1 MRNKARKPQKAPP
14 TPEKQGVATST
25 AAETLEEA
33 APALSPISVTE
44 TMFHAGG
51 YDMFQD
57 VYRSN
62 KTTKDQLQRIMARL
76 DASDAESHRLKTE
89 IAQSRTES
97 HLLKTKIAQDTAES
111 TARQDAS
118 EAKIALLEDGA
129 IAMKTK
135 ILGLEK
141 WMAKPLL
148 MTLMDVR
155 YKAWMNSKTGPTKP
169 TLENALSSRKIA
181 REIQER
187 TNISL
192 QTWIDLR
199 SFLDKDP
206 SRNDIIH
213 QLMPAES
220 ERLSCFNFL
229 KGDLDAKCEA
239 AVRHMINSTE

>member
-76 DASDAESHRLKTE
+76 
-89 IAQSRTES
+89 
-97 HLLKTKIAQDTAES
+97 
-111 TARQDAS
+111 DAS